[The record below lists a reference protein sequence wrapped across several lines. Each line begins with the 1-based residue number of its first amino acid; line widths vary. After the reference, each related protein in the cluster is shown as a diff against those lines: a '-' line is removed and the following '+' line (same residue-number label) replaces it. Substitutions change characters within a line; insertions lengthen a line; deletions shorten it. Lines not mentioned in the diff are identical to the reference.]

1 MRSASC
7 AFIAAVRSWVTRS
20 RVSCGKAYTVA
31 TGPGARGGGH
41 SRILRRARAGG
52 GPRAGRGGGSA
63 TSLGRLADAVAAE
76 IARVSAGRPVDPRRP
91 RTARARDW
99 VWTSDALVRARLE
112 GRVNAGDLGP
122 RLTVTST
129 VAALG
134 TRLVW
139 SARVVRAVRGA
150 RRRDLRCPR
159 PGIPHCCRWS
169 PAARDRAPKASTY
182 STARPRHRSR
192 ADRRARAS
200 WGTSACSVL
209 FEDALALYRRDGLL
223 LRLESR
229 RDLPGPCRRP
239 VPGRCPAGRGER
251 VRLLGPHQPH
261 ARAVLY
267 SLDGNRLT
275 PTHQADA
282 VPWPRVAAGVRFR
295 PGTNLLEVAAPG
307 IDGPL
312 LALEPEEGWVVEADG
327 TLARL
332 GASDPAAS
340 ERRAGPALARL
351 WPGWVAAASPDP
363 PGEHDRILLY
373 RDAAGP
379 TTASL
384 PVEGAVRALASR
396 RHGGQRRAGRRPRGR
411 RGRIPGG
418 PFRNGPRK

>member
-1 MRSASC
+1 VRAL
-7 AFIAAVRSWVTRS
+7 AAVLVLAAAAS
-20 RVSCGKAYTVA
+20 
-31 TGPGARGGGH
+31 
-41 SRILRRARAGG
+41 
-52 GPRAGRGGGSA
+52 SA

-76 IARVSAGRPVDPRRP
+76 IARVSAGRPVDLSPP
-91 RTARARDW
+91 EDRTGTGLGLDL
-99 VWTSDALVRARLE
+99 DALVRARLE
-112 GRVNAGDLGP
+112 GRVSLATSGP

-139 SARVVRAVRGA
+139 SARVVEEPSAALVDVISVSTAWDPALLPLVPGRAGSGA
-150 RRRDLRCPR
+150 EGVDVL
-159 PGIPHCCRWS
+159 
-169 PAARDRAPKASTY
+169 DRATTPPVEGRIVAL
-182 STARPRHRSR
+182 AFVGDERLL
-192 ADRRARAS
+192 
-200 WGTSACSVL
+200 VL

-229 RDLPGPCRRP
+229 RDLPGPLAGVRF
-239 VPGRCPAGRGER
+239 PGG
-251 VRLLGPHQPH
+251 VLLAAESESACWALTSRTP
-261 ARAVLY
+261 RAVLY

-312 LALEPEEGWVVEADG
+312 LALEPEEGWVVEGDG

-332 GASDPAAS
+332 GASDPAPS

-396 RHGGQRRAGRRPRGR
+396 RHGANAVLAAALEDAG
-411 RGRIPGG
+411 GG
-418 PFRNGPRK
+418 FRVALFEMAPRK

>member
-1 MRSASC
+1 MRAL
-7 AFIAAVRSWVTRS
+7 AAVLVLAAAAS
-20 RVSCGKAYTVA
+20 
-31 TGPGARGGGH
+31 
-41 SRILRRARAGG
+41 
-52 GPRAGRGGGSA
+52 SA

-76 IARVSAGRPVDPRRP
+76 IARVSAGRPVDLSPP
-91 RTARARDW
+91 EDRTGTGLGLDL
-99 VWTSDALVRARLE
+99 DALVRARLE
-112 GRVNAGDLGP
+112 GRVSLATSGP

-139 SARVVRAVRGA
+139 SARVVEEPSAALVDVISVSTAWDPALLPLVPGRAGSGA
-150 RRRDLRCPR
+150 EGVDVL
-159 PGIPHCCRWS
+159 
-169 PAARDRAPKASTY
+169 DRATTPPVEGRIVAL
-182 STARPRHRSR
+182 AFVGDERLL
-192 ADRRARAS
+192 
-200 WGTSACSVL
+200 VL

-229 RDLPGPCRRP
+229 RDLPGPLAGVRF
-239 VPGRCPAGRGER
+239 PGG
-251 VRLLGPHQPH
+251 VLLAAESESACWALTSRTP
-261 ARAVLY
+261 RAVLY

-312 LALEPEEGWVVEADG
+312 LALEPEEGWVVEGDG

-332 GASDPAAS
+332 GASDPAPS

-396 RHGGQRRAGRRPRGR
+396 RHGANAVLAAALEDAG
-411 RGRIPGG
+411 GG
-418 PFRNGPRK
+418 FRVALFEMAPRK

>member
-1 MRSASC
+1 M
-7 AFIAAVRSWVTRS
+7 
-20 RVSCGKAYTVA
+20 G
-31 TGPGARGGGH
+31 
-41 SRILRRARAGG
+41 LD
-52 GPRAGRGGGSA
+52 
-63 TSLGRLADAVAAE
+63 L
-76 IARVSAGRPVDPRRP
+76 
-91 RTARARDW
+91 
-99 VWTSDALVRARLE
+99 DALVRARLE
-112 GRVNAGDLGP
+112 GRVNLTTSGP

-139 SARVVRAVRGA
+139 SARVVEE
-150 RRRDLRCPR
+150 P
-159 PGIPHCCRWS
+159 S
-169 PAARDRAPKASTY
+169 AALVDVISV
-182 STARPRHRSR
+182 STAWDPALLPLVPGRAGSGAEGVDVLDRSTTPQVEGR
-192 ADRRARAS
+192 IVALAFVGDERLL
-200 WGTSACSVL
+200 VL
-209 FEDALALYRRDGLL
+209 FDDALALYRRDGLL

-229 RDLPGPCRRP
+229 RDLPGPLAGVRF
-239 VPGRCPAGRGER
+239 PGG
-251 VRLLGPHQPH
+251 VLLTAESESACWALTSRTP
-261 ARAVLY
+261 RAVLY

-307 IDGPL
+307 IDGPV

-332 GASDPAAS
+332 GASDPVPS

-396 RHGGQRRAGRRPRGR
+396 RHGANAMLAAALEDV
-411 RGRIPGG
+411 GG
-418 PFRNGPRK
+418 GFRVALFEMAPRK